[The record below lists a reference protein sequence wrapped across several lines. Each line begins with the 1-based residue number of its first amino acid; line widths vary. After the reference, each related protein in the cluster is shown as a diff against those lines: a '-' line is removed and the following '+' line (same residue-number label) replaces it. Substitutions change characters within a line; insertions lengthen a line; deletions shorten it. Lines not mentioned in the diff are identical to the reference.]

1 MNKQGL
7 HFTDASPNAHNDHHI
22 SQSRRE
28 FLRTALAVSVFS
40 ATCGTNTL
48 LGTVIPDDFKE
59 SGAKLT
65 GIYRLQFSE
74 YPELRTVNGSIRL
87 QVPGTPIS
95 MGRVVVTR
103 LSQTQFSSLSE
114 NCTHDGLCL
123 IEPFSNGR
131 FNCNCYG
138 SIFDARDGRVLNGPA
153 TRPLPSYTT
162 TYKAGEDFVQID
174 IPGLVVSSVL
184 GDQQGGFSLSQ
195 NYPNPASGQTTIE
208 YNIEKQSFVTIS
220 LLSILGK
227 EISELVKKDHE
238 PGVHRITTDVS
249 NLSRGVYLY
258 RMETSTGYTQT
269 RKLTVI

>member
-7 HFTDASPNAHNDHHI
+7 HFTDASPNAQLN

-103 LSQTQFSSLSE
+103 LSQAEFSSLSE
-114 NCTHDGLCL
+114 NCTHEFCP
-123 IEPFSNGR
+123 IEPYSNGR
-131 FNCNCYG
+131 FNCLCHG
-138 SIFDARDGRVLNGPA
+138 SVFDGRGRVLNGPA

-184 GDQQGGFSLSQ
+184 GDQQGGFSLLQ